1 MNPRTLF
8 LLPAILITTACLL
21 ASCGNK
27 KEKEGQKN
35 EATEQTKDGE
45 RRPPEFVY
53 DDLGNIIQR
62 KDFTYDTDGNVRSKN
77 QYDYK
82 FDDRN
87 NRIEEISQ
95 SWDFTGKRI
104 VYTIARFKYDKFNL
118 KSESIFTSYD
128 PDGREIMWVK
138 NVYEYSEYGYE
149 IKDTQ
154 YNKEGI
160 PLSMVT
166 RKRDEKGRILEETS
180 TLYNS
185 DGSVKQAN
193 GAQYDL
199 NGRILKSW

>member
-1 MNPRTLF
+1 MNPRAFCLIS
-8 LLPAILITTACLL
+8 AIFILSAFMLT
-21 ASCGNK
+21 SCGNK
-27 KEKEGQKN
+27 KEKDGKN
-35 EATEQTKDGE
+35 NEPTAQTKTGE

-62 KDFTYDTDGNVRSKN
+62 KDFTYDMDGNVRSKN

-118 KSESIFTSYD
+118 KSESVFESYD
-128 PDGREIMWVK
+128 SDGREILWVK
-138 NVYEYSEYGYE
+138 NLYEYSEQGYE
-149 IKDTQ
+149 VKDTQ
-154 YNKEGI
+154 FNKDGI

-180 TLYNS
+180 TLYNP

-199 NGRILKSW
+199 NGRVLKSW